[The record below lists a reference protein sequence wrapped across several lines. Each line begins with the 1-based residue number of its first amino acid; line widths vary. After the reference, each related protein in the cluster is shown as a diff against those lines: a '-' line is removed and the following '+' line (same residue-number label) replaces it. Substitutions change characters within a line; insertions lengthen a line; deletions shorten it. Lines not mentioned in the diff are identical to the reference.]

1 MFMHQKKGEKQAND
15 KHARIRE
22 RVFLKKKTAL
32 KKGVEN
38 IGYRNKEGGVGGLA
52 RNWGYYV
59 HEGII
64 RQNN

>member
-38 IGYRNKEGGVGGLA
+38 IRNKEEGVGG
-52 RNWGYYV
+52 
-59 HEGII
+59 
-64 RQNN
+64 

>member
-1 MFMHQKKGEKQAND
+1 MIMRQKEGEKQAND

-38 IGYRNKEGGVGGLA
+38 MRNKEEEVGG
-52 RNWGYYV
+52 
-59 HEGII
+59 
-64 RQNN
+64 